1 MKKSKCRK
9 LQKRI
14 RKIQSKF
21 RCNLS
26 EKEQNVLDE
35 VVLCLLKNEAQHRCK
50 TLRAFFTFILKAIK
64 AILKQ
69 WF

>member
-1 MKKSKCRK
+1 MKKNKCRK
-9 LQKRI
+9 LQKEI

-26 EKEQNVLDE
+26 EKEQTVLDE
-35 VVLCLLKNEAQHRCK
+35 VVFRLLKDEAQHRSK
-50 TLRAFFTFILKAIK
+50 TLRAFFSFILKAVK